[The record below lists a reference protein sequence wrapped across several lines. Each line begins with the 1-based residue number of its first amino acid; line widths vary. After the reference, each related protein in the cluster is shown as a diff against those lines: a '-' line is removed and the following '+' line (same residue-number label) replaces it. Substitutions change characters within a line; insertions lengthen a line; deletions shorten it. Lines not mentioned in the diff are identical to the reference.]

1 MVLVLGSLQLGLIY
15 GLLAIGIYIVF
26 RIMNIPDLTAE
37 GSFTLGLTV
46 SAVLSIAGHPVIG
59 ILLGMAAGALA
70 GVVTGFLQTKLMI
83 HPVLSGILTMSG
95 LYSINI
101 MIMGE
106 SSNLSLIKADT
117 IFRIAYKMFPGLSR
131 DAVKIIIPAVFAVV
145 FSLILILFF
154 RTRLGLCIR
163 ATGDNEDMVRASSIN
178 ADMTKVLALAIA
190 NACIAAAGGLL
201 AQYQGYADINSG
213 VGILVVGL
221 ASVIIGEVFGGRRN
235 ITAGIICSVFGAV
248 IYRFIIAFAIL
259 HFKLLY
265 WNTKQ
270 YLLYKK
276 SDAYKALIKSN
287 GQISIMAL
295 PLTYTMSINVGF
307 VLGAGLSHLLAPLL
321 SLGGGIK
328 IKAHVTLNAFLLAFG
343 VSSAVGLIFGI
354 LPARQAAN
362 KNLIDILI

>member
-95 LYSINI
+95 LYS
-101 MIMGE
+101 IMGE

-248 IYRFIIAFAIL
+248 IYRFIIAFAIKSSIFPAYML
-259 HFKLLY
+259 KFLSAVIVAIALSIPAI
-265 WNTKQ
+265 KQ
-270 YLLYKK
+270 YIGMYRTR
-276 SDAYKALIKSN
+276 
-287 GQISIMAL
+287 M
-295 PLTYTMSINVGF
+295 
-307 VLGAGLSHLLAPLL
+307 
-321 SLGGGIK
+321 GG
-328 IKAHVTLNAFLLAFG
+328 
-343 VSSAVGLIFGI
+343 
-354 LPARQAAN
+354 RR
-362 KNLIDILI
+362 